1 MYVSMVNSLSIS
13 DASNN
18 KTIKIM
24 QSSASVTSA
33 HEINDILND
42 LIDEIEVLKLFQ
54 SEKLRIFKKQD
65 SDKIDIE
72 NVEQDINHTD
82 KETQLHEARRIMK
95 GIKRKVEE
103 ETISKRLR
111 IDS

>member
-1 MYVSMVNSLSIS
+1 MVNSLSIS

-33 HEINDILND
+33 PEINDILND
-42 LIDEIEVLKLFQ
+42 LIDEIEVLKLFH

-65 SDKIDIE
+65 SD

-82 KETQLHEARRIMK
+82 KETQLHEARRVMK

-111 IDS
+111 INS

>member
-1 MYVSMVNSLSIS
+1 
-13 DASNN
+13 
-18 KTIKIM
+18 M

-33 HEINDILND
+33 PEINDILND

-72 NVEQDINHTD
+72 NVEKDINHTD
-82 KETQLHEARRIMK
+82 KETQLNEARRVLK

>member
-1 MYVSMVNSLSIS
+1 MVNSLSIS

-33 HEINDILND
+33 PEINDILND

-72 NVEQDINHTD
+72 NVEQETNHND
-82 KETQLHEARRIMK
+82 KETQFHEARRIMK